1 MDVMNKSKNSNEEN
15 VKKALTASLK
25 RIENDQTVNIKFFK
39 TKKKIFVVF

>member
-25 RIENDQTVNIKFFK
+25 RIENDQTVDTKFFRN
-39 TKKKIFVVF
+39 KKKNFVFF